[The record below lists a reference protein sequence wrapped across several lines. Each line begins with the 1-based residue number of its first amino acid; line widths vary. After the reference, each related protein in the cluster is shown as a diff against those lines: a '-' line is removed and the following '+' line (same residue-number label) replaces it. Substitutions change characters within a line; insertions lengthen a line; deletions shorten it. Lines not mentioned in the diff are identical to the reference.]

1 MKDSYEL
8 MELIEKCL
16 ASGLDDLWDS
26 LTPEERKVVFQ
37 KGLLWEYIGVN
48 Y

>member
-8 MELIEKCL
+8 MNLIEKHL
-16 ASGLDDLWDS
+16 EDGLGDLWDS
-26 LTPEERKVVFQ
+26 LTPEERDVVFPR
-37 KGLLWEYIGVN
+37 LITEYVGAN